1 MQQETNSPLKIER
14 PPQTLREM
22 TLERMR
28 TAIISGY
35 FKSGQRLV
43 ERPLCEQLGVSRSV
57 VRETIRYLEAEGLV
71 ETLPNKGPIIAT
83 MHWALAE
90 QIYDI
95 RCLLESNAARA
106 CARHAD
112 ADTKAKLKKALNN
125 IKTAYSNVETGRILK
140 ATSAFYELIFVSSGH
155 AVAWEIVQ
163 RLNGRISRLRAM
175 TLGTRGRHESGFAR
189 MEKIYSGINNNDPEA
204 AGLATETHIREAA
217 QIAKTLLTKPDSSV

>member
-1 MQQETNSPLKIER
+1 MNQETKSPLKIER

-28 TAIISGY
+28 TAIISGH
-35 FKSGQRLV
+35 FKSGERLV

-71 ETLPNKGPIIAT
+71 EILPNKGPIIARMDWT
-83 MHWALAE
+83 LAE

-112 ADTKAKLKKALNN
+112 TETKAKLKKALDDL
-125 IKTAYSNVETGRILK
+125 KKAYSNGETGKLFRV
-140 ATSAFYELIFVSSGH
+140 TTAFYEIIFASSRH
-155 AVAWEIVQ
+155 DVAWEIVQ

-175 TLGTRGRHESGFAR
+175 TLSTRDRHESGFAR
-189 MEKIYSGINNNDPEA
+189 MEKIYSGIVNNDPEA
-204 AGLATETHIREAA
+204 AGQATEEHIREAA
-217 QIAKTLLTKPDSSV
+217 EIAKTLLTQNEPAL